1 MYHWLLILLY
11 FYTYLTFWMCV
22 TQYLYKL
29 LLLLLLKYEIR
40 ALLHLRCQR
49 PPPLLCLSAAL
60 CARCLLIT
68 SVTIVCVWV
77 VRGTP
82 LFTELFCAMKLKHC
96 TALAMDTWIALTHA
110 PIVLGP
116 SVCRGFVPPHYA
128 STNYFWLSLFS
139 VWNESLTWFI
149 FFCLSSLLFLA
160 RSAVNVAL
168 MRSCRR
174 LHKRSRHDKSHSEQ
188 KVTFYWSS
196 HVGAKSVSWL

>member
-1 MYHWLLILLY
+1 MILKWAIMLTCTFGTYVSFTSNTFVLLY
-11 FYTYLTFWMCV
+11 LPNILDVCNTVFVQVIVATF
-22 TQYLYKL
+22 TQVWNQSTSSPL
-29 LLLLLLKYEIR
+29 LS
-40 ALLHLRCQR
+40 A
-49 PPPLLCLSAAL
+49 PPPPALCLSAAL

-128 STNYFWLSLFS
+128 STNYFWLSLFA

-149 FFCLSSLLFLA
+149 FFLSFLSAIFSPLSSK
-160 RSAVNVAL
+160 
-168 MRSCRR
+168 C
-174 LHKRSRHDKSHSEQ
+174 
-188 KVTFYWSS
+188 SS
-196 HVGAKSVSWL
+196 DA